1 MINYLISYTIL
12 LSIYFIFKILFKNLK
27 SKFHEKHQKL
37 AGRELVPLLG
47 GIVMFSY
54 YSYTVSFND
63 FYFILF
69 FFFLFYFLE
78 FFLIIIYYN
87 P

>member
-12 LSIYFIFKILFKNLK
+12 LLIYFLFKILFKNLK

-37 AGRELVPLLG
+37 AGKELVPLLG

-54 YSYTVSFND
+54 YSYTVSFD
-63 FYFILF
+63 DFILS
-69 FFFLFYFLE
+69 FFLF
-78 FFLIIIYYN
+78 
-87 P
+87 

>member
-12 LSIYFIFKILFKNLK
+12 LLIYFVFKILFKNLK

-47 GIVMFSY
+47 GIVMFSIIHIQ
-54 YSYTVSFND
+54 FHLMI
-63 FYFILF
+63 FILS
-69 FFFLFYFLE
+69 FFLF
-78 FFLIIIYYN
+78 
-87 P
+87 